1 MKKLTHV
8 IMIAAVFLFGFISS
22 ITTSAATAESIT
34 EGTEWSGTIEGVKEL
49 TFIPA
54 ETGFY
59 NVRLTD
65 SEDTYTNV
73 SFLTENNVQVM
84 DSIIEYDT
92 GIYMRNAIFLIK
104 GKEYKVKI
112 ECRDEIDDG
121 ELLSGDASLLITK
134 SSDNSLAL
142 TEIKKAANAIQNGN
156 SICTYTPAE
165 SGTYSFTFQPKTGES
180 SYFIDLYALQGESFN
195 IVTKKSRYLYN
206 QYTSTLFQLEAG
218 TEYYFIVNYSGGEC
232 EDGTEFPAY
241 SSIKQ
246 SNTIASI
253 ELREEPLVSSSDIV
267 VFLSAGS
274 IKINYTNG
282 TSDIIQFSDMNRYDI
297 NAEYL
302 GERDKESHF
311 KAGKQKVKFTY
322 LDAFEITSEIN
333 VLTKVQYAEKIYGTL
348 PAGRKISVDPD
359 FWYYAEYKF
368 TPSRN
373 GYYVLWYNTPDNLAL
388 DKLYKEW
395 EFTVHDS
402 QDNEIEWISNKG
414 FKLKANEDYCFE
426 ISLGSNLTQNKFTY
440 WLDINTDHIHT
451 YGPWVTTKPSTTTQ
465 AGTKERTCTDC
476 GATET
481 KTIDKLTPPA
491 LTPPAGNENNIQ
503 AGSNGSG
510 GAKKPPVTQDIKP
523 SNPSKTNLAKIVLK
537 SVKACGKGK
546 IKVKWKK
553 STAAKGYQLQ
563 YSTNKKFKSK
573 KTKTT
578 SKTSLTIKKLKKKKT
593 YYIRVRA
600 YKKVNG
606 KKTYGKWS
614 SVKRIKIRK

>member
-1 MKKLTHV
+1 
-8 IMIAAVFLFGFISS
+8 
-22 ITTSAATAESIT
+22 
-34 EGTEWSGTIEGVKEL
+34 
-49 TFIPA
+49 
-54 ETGFY
+54 
-59 NVRLTD
+59 
-65 SEDTYTNV
+65 
-73 SFLTENNVQVM
+73 M

-121 ELLSGDASLLITK
+121 ELMAGDASLLITK
-134 SSDNSLAL
+134 SSDNA
-142 TEIKKAANAIQNGN
+142 
-156 SICTYTPAE
+156 PAE
-165 SGTYSFTFQPKTGES
+165 SGTYSFTFQPKTGEP
-180 SYFIDLYALQGESFN
+180 SYVIDLYAVQGESFN
-195 IVTKKSRYLYN
+195 KITKKSRYLYN

-232 EDGTEFPAY
+232 EDGTEVPAY

-253 ELREEPLVSSSDIV
+253 ELREEPLVSSSGIV

-282 TSDIIQFSDMNRYDI
+282 TSDIIQFSDINQYDI

-302 GERDKESHF
+302 GERDKESQF
-311 KAGKQKVKFTY
+311 KVGKQKVKFTY
-322 LDAFEITSEIN
+322 LDAFEITSVIN
-333 VLTKVQYAEKIYGTL
+333 VLTKVQYAGKISGTL

-373 GYYVLWYNTPDNLAL
+373 GYYVFWYNTPDNLSL

-426 ISLGSNLTQNKFTY
+426 ISLGTNLTQNKFTY

-465 AGTKERTCTDC
+465 AGTKERICTDC

-481 KTIDKLTPPA
+481 KTIDNLTPPA
-491 LTPPAGNENNIQ
+491 LTPPAGNENSIQ

-510 GAKKPPVTQDIKP
+510 GAKKPSVTQDIKP

-546 IKVKWKK
+546 IKVRSGNNSWRGCFKISPPICNLLFQTISSPFSPTSIVSCCPIWTSSARIFFARSV
-553 STAAKGYQLQ
+553 ST
-563 YSTNKKFKSK
+563 FFC
-573 KTKTT
+573 
-578 SKTSLTIKKLKKKKT
+578 
-593 YYIRVRA
+593 R
-600 YKKVNG
+600 
-606 KKTYGKWS
+606 
-614 SVKRIKIRK
+614 